1 MNLHVR
7 ALQSINVGYSALMAP
22 ICFLPTDARVQLQ
35 SRSLPSFLNGLL
47 LNKLKRQ
54 KNQDE
59 QTMHDRLKSLGRPR
73 QLLKK
78 KLKQMRRLV
87 KEMSQKAAMMELLR
101 MDKKNKVKLLKKNRL
116 KVKKLL
122 MNGLFA
128 QRLLI
133 HVLMTSTLT
142 VLPVHAS
149 ILLNVAMLLAPT
161 VKI

>member
-1 MNLHVR
+1 
-7 ALQSINVGYSALMAP
+7 
-22 ICFLPTDARVQLQ
+22 
-35 SRSLPSFLNGLL
+35 
-47 LNKLKRQ
+47 
-54 KNQDE
+54 
-59 QTMHDRLKSLGRPR
+59 MHDRLKSTGRPR

-78 KLKQMRRLV
+78 KLKQMRRLAQ
-87 KEMSQKAAMMELLR
+87 EMPQKAAMVELLR
-101 MDKKNKVKLLKKNRL
+101 MDKKVRVKLLKKNRL

>member
-7 ALQSINVGYSALMAP
+7 ALPWIYARSSALMAP
-22 ICFLPTDARVQLQ
+22 IYFLPTDALVQLQ
-35 SRSLPSFLNGLL
+35 SRSLLSFLNGLL

-54 KNQDE
+54 KSQDV

-78 KLKQMRRLV
+78 KLKQMRRLA
-87 KEMSQKAAMMELLR
+87 KEMPQKAAMMELPR
-101 MDKKNKVKLLKKNRL
+101 MEKKDKVKLLEKNRL

-122 MNGLFA
+122 MSGLFA
-128 QRLLI
+128 KRLLI
-133 HVLMTSTLT
+133 HVLKISTLT

-149 ILLNVAMLLAPT
+149 ILLNVAMLPALT